1 MLSPIA
7 FWQRKATPQ
16 GPVDT
21 QAGLGLPSEWSLKW
35 LWWQSSL
42 LNFRYSR
49 SEFGDFPRRV
59 DCVLNISSIT
69 TWKYTE
75 CCFDSHANSA
85 VSLNY
90 NVSKPN
96 IYSFLAASITL
107 LNILAIQWNL
117 YTTVTLLRH
126 IRLVL
131 LLCVYIKI
139 PNEAK
144 TIGKNNMRW
153 DDY

>member
-1 MLSPIA
+1 MGRLCVKH
-7 FWQRKATPQ
+7 F
-16 GPVDT
+16 
-21 QAGLGLPSEWSLKW
+21 LHYYLK
-35 LWWQSSL
+35 
-42 LNFRYSR
+42 
-49 SEFGDFPRRV
+49 
-59 DCVLNISSIT
+59 I
-69 TWKYTE
+69 

-90 NVSKPN
+90 NISKPN

-126 IRLVL
+126 LHLVL
-131 LLCVYIKI
+131 LLCFYIKI

-144 TIGKNNMRW
+144 TLAKNNMMIISKRNFFNR
-153 DDY
+153 DI